1 MTTQAITAIVGNTR
15 MSKSFSDTSTDGQ
28 WDGNIML
35 DDLGNNPLGILMPG
49 TVINHV
55 CVVYTA
61 GACAWRII
69 DSVTLQVK
77 RMGWA
82 SLTGYSDYAQST
94 IQPYTIQKTD
104 TLQIH
109 PVAVDATANQS
120 HVLAWVSSNGGTE
133 LYSVGDVVDNTPT
146 AIVTAVNG
154 QGIGDS
160 IFGQTMTAIGVQVE
174 DGGTLKEVTVTDS
187 AGGVIYTSYGTKRG
201 LTPGSRSNYY
211 NINLRGL
218 NIPVSKGY
226 ILKVKTVSA

>member
-1 MTTQAITAIVGNTR
+1 MTTQAITAIVGNSR
-15 MSKSFSDTSTDGQ
+15 MSKTFSDTSTDSQ
-28 WDGNIML
+28 WDSNIML

-49 TVINHV
+49 VTINHV
-55 CVVYTA
+55 CVVYTG

-77 RMGWA
+77 RRGWA
-82 SLTGYSDYAQST
+82 SLTGYSDYNQCQ

-104 TLQIH
+104 TLQIY

-120 HVLAWVSSNGGTE
+120 HILAWVTSNSGTE

-146 AIVTAVNG
+146 AIVTAVNN

-160 IFGQTMTAIGVQVE
+160 IFGQTMTSMSVQVE

-187 AGGVIYTSYGTKRG
+187 AGGVIYTAYGTKRG

-211 NINLRGL
+211 NINLKGL

-226 ILKVKTVSA
+226 ILKVKTVTA

>member
-1 MTTQAITAIVGNTR
+1 MTTQAITAIVGNSR
-15 MSKSFSDTSTDGQ
+15 MSKSFSDTATDGQ

-49 TVINHV
+49 VAINHV

-77 RMGWA
+77 RQGWA
-82 SLTGYSDYAQST
+82 SLTGYSDYNQCT
-94 IQPYTIQKTD
+94 IPAYTIQKTD

-109 PVAVDATANQS
+109 PVALDVTANQS
-120 HVLAWVSSNGGTE
+120 HVLAWVRSNGGEE
-133 LYSVGDVVDNTPT
+133 LYSVGDVPDNTPT

-154 QGIGDS
+154 LGIGDS
-160 IFGQTMTAIGVQVE
+160 IFGQMMTSMSVQVE

-187 AGGVIYTSYGTKRG
+187 AGGVIYTAYGTKRG

-211 NINLRGL
+211 NIDLKGL

-226 ILKVKTVSA
+226 ILKVKTVTA

>member
-1 MTTQAITAIVGNTR
+1 MTSQAITAIVGNSR

-109 PVAVDATANQS
+109 PVAIDATANQS

-160 IFGQTMTAIGVQVE
+160 IFGQVE

-226 ILKVKTVSA
+226 ILKVKTVTA

>member
-1 MTTQAITAIVGNTR
+1 MTTQAITAIVGNSR
-15 MSKSFSDTSTDGQ
+15 MSKTFSDTATDGQ

-49 TVINHV
+49 TTINHV

-61 GACAWRII
+61 GLCAWRII
-69 DSVTLQVK
+69 CSVTLQVK
-77 RMGWA
+77 REGWA
-82 SLTGYSDYAQST
+82 SLTGYSDYDQCRIA
-94 IQPYTIQKTD
+94 PYTIGKTD

-109 PVAVDATANQS
+109 PQLVDTDANQS
-120 HVLAWVSSNGGTE
+120 NVQAWVTSNSGTE
-133 LYSVGDVVDNTPT
+133 LYSVEDVADNTATP
-146 AIVTAVNG
+146 ILSAVNNL
-154 QGIGDS
+154 GIGDS
-160 IFGQTMTAIGVQVE
+160 IFGQTMTAMSVQVE

-187 AGGVIYTSYGTKRG
+187 AGGVIYTAYGTKRG

-211 NINLRGL
+211 NIDLKGL